1 MNLEKIQKEGTK
13 MMMQFAIPCVI
24 AMVLSSAITLVD
36 GYFIGNYVGKEGTA
50 AVNLG
55 LPLLYFYLGVGI
67 MIGVGGIAQAGIAL
81 GGGLTE
87 KCNQIF
93 RESIGLTTL
102 VTVGTTVIVALL
114 FFPVTSLFSIDKVT
128 LEYFQQYYFIIIF
141 ELPIMI
147 LNNNLGMFMRG
158 EGKPQIS
165 MFISILSL
173 VLNCIFDYLAVRVF
187 GFGIAGIAVSSLI
200 SVVICLVISLLFFAK
215 GAKIYHL
222 GKFKFQK
229 EDVKQILFNGS
240 SELIGE
246 MSMCITMAAYNAVIL
261 KVSGVAGVA
270 AFAVVGY
277 ASYFVEM
284 IIIGIGQGMT
294 PLVSFAYGAKD
305 VSTARKLCKAATIV
319 STVVG
324 AITFVVMVLG
334 RNEYGQF
341 FIKNHEIQQM
351 ISTGILIF
359 SGSFILVG
367 FNTMAS
373 FYYTAIGR
381 AKESAV
387 ISMARGLVI
396 LLIALCILPQFL
408 GINGVWLVAP
418 VTEIIT
424 VAICLVCYS
433 KNHEFVK
440 SCYNK

>member
-1 MNLEKIQKEGTK
+1 MNLERIQKEGTK

-24 AMVLSSAITLVD
+24 AMVLTSAITLVD

-81 GGGLTE
+81 GGGLIE

-114 FFPVTSLFSIDKVT
+114 FFPVTSLFSVDKVT

-187 GFGIAGIAVSSLI
+187 GLGIAGVAVSSLI
-200 SVVICLVISLLFFAK
+200 SVVICLGFSLLFFAK

-246 MSMCITMAAYNAVIL
+246 MSMCITMAAYNTVIL

-294 PLVSFAYGAKD
+294 PLVSFVYGAKD

-351 ISTGILIF
+351 IFTGILIF
-359 SGSFILVG
+359 SGSFLLVG

-396 LLIALCILPQFL
+396 LLIALCILPQLL

-424 VAICLVCYS
+424 VVICLVYYK
-433 KNHEFVK
+433 KNG
-440 SCYNK
+440 SY